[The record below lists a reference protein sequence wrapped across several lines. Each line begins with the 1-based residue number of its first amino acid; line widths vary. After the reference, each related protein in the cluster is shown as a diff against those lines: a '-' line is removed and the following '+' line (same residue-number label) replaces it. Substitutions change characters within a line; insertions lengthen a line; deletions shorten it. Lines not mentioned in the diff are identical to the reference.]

1 MKRNKEMFSKGFKTI
16 YLANMLLSL
25 ADGFYYPF
33 LITFLYEMEGIL
45 AAGVGLGII
54 TVMDSLGSYFVGGL
68 VDRYGRKPFLLV
80 SAMLGVGIYL
90 AYPLSQHLN
99 APWQYGVLVLVL
111 MLDGLTDGFWDTIE
125 AVYLGDVTRRASRG
139 RSMGSYWGVGG
150 VIFGAAMIA
159 AGWVG
164 VHLHFLAV
172 AIGVAVVN
180 LLGIWVLL
188 NLEESHPA

>member
-1 MKRNKEMFSKGFKTI
+1 MPSKGFQTI
-16 YLANMLLSL
+16 YLANILLSL
-25 ADGFYYPF
+25 AEGFYYPF
-33 LITFLYEMEGIL
+33 LIVFLYEMEGIL

-54 TVMDSLGSYFVGGL
+54 TVMSSLGSYYLGRL
-68 VDRYGRKPFLLV
+68 VDRYGRKPFLV
-80 SAMLGVGIYL
+80 ASAVLGVGIYL
-90 AYPLSQHLN
+90 AYPLSQYLN
-99 APWQYGVLVLVL
+99 TPWQYGALVLVL
-111 MLDGLTDGFWDTIE
+111 MLDGLTEGFWDIIE
-125 AVYLGDVTRRASRG
+125 VVYLSDVTRRASRG

-164 VHLHFLAV
+164 VHLHFLTV
-172 AIGVAVVN
+172 AIGVAVLN